1 LEIAQSWPP
10 GAWRAPLAVDDPA
23 QMHVRRVVTGHDGA
37 GRSVFAS
44 DEWVEPLRPE
54 LFPGWEFHALWGA
67 DEPPAYP
74 GDGSQPPAPTYFPAL
89 DGFRF
94 SFSTIPPHGT
104 APYDG
109 DQPAAAAAAVEAAM
123 PGLLGHMEA
132 DDPGM
137 HTTDT
142 IDLEVILSGEA
153 ILELDDGAE
162 CRLGPGDTVIQ
173 NGTRHRWRNPGSEPC
188 VMAIFMLGARRNG
201 G

>member
-1 LEIAQSWPP
+1 
-10 GAWRAPLAVDDPA
+10 
-23 QMHVRRVVTGHDGA
+23 MHVRRVVTGHDEG

-44 DEWVEPLRPE
+44 DEQVAPLE
-54 LFPGWEFHALWGA
+54 LALYPGWAFHPLWGGDA
-67 DEPPAYP
+67 PPTYP
-74 GDGSQPPAPTYFPAL
+74 DDGARPDAPAYFPAL

-104 APYDG
+104 APYEG
-109 DQPAAAAAAVEAAM
+109 DDPEGAAAAVEAAM
-123 PGLLGHMEA
+123 PGLLGHMEP

-142 IDLEVILSGEA
+142 IDLEVILSGEV

-162 CRLGPGDTVIQ
+162 RRLCPGDTIVQ

-188 VMAIFMLGARRNG
+188 VMAIFMLGARRDA
-201 G
+201 